1 MSLFDEEL
9 PMQYEYEGVTY
20 EMQTDFREW
29 IRFEL
34 LMTDPDI
41 LPDAKPL
48 YLAHLIFPVIPPDPA
63 LSDFLI
69 WFYSCG
75 RKPNKVKAK
84 SIAKK
89 KTAAVYSFEYDD
101 GYIYAAFLEQYGIDL
116 TTVPYMHWWKFKAL
130 FKSLHDC
137 KICTIMSYRSEEID
151 SKMPERRK
159 TQINELKQIYAL
171 PKSLS
176 EQQKIDEAKRI
187 MEQYK
192 KSPLS

>member
-9 PMQYEYEGVTY
+9 PMEYEYDGVQYE
-20 EMQTDFREW
+20 MHTDFREW

-41 LPDAKPL
+41 LPREKPPL
-48 YLAHLIFPVIPPDPA
+48 LARLIFPIVPPDPQ
-63 LSDFLI
+63 LSEFII

-75 RKPNKVKAK
+75 RKPNKVK
-84 SIAKK
+84 SK
-89 KTAAVYSFEYDD
+89 KTAARNKNAAVYSFEYDD

-116 TTVPYMHWWKFKAL
+116 TTVEYLHWWKFKAL

-137 KICTIMSYRSEEID
+137 KMCSIMGYRSEEVT
-151 SKMPERRK
+151 SKTPESRK
-159 TQINELKQIYAL
+159 AQINELKQIYAL

-176 EQQKIDEAKRI
+176 EQQKIAEAKRL
-187 MEQYK
+187 MEQYGG
-192 KSPLS
+192 

>member
-9 PMQYEYEGVTY
+9 PMAYEYDGMTY
-20 EMQTDFREW
+20 EMHTDFREW

-41 LPDAKPL
+41 LPREKPL
-48 YLAHLIFPVIPPDPA
+48 LLARLIFPIVPPDPQ
-63 LSDFLI
+63 LSEFII

-75 RKPNKVKAK
+75 RKPNKVKSRKAV
-84 SIAKK
+84 SLQKK
-89 KTAAVYSFEYDD
+89 NVAVYSFEYDD

-116 TTVPYMHWWKFKAL
+116 TEIPYLHWWKFKAL

-137 KICTIMSYRSEEID
+137 KICSIMGYRSEEIT
-151 SKMPERRK
+151 SKTPESRK
-159 TQINELKQIYAL
+159 AQINELKQIYAL

-176 EQQKIDEAKRI
+176 EQQKIAEAKRL

-192 KSPLS
+192 